1 VTFWNYKTAVL
12 SALVRA
18 GIFFAGNAKAGY
30 DAAGAAM
37 LTEFC
42 FRFATSGFYGALTQR
57 FRRVEPA
64 WAATIGAMVL
74 LPALAHSLEF
84 VVHSWRGTPEL
95 AASMVASIAFT
106 MISTAFNLFAMRRG
120 ALVVGTGTRTLV
132 DDLRAMPRLVVLFV
146 ASIARTCLRVQV

>member
-1 VTFWNYKTAVL
+1 MIWNYKTAVL

-18 GIFFAGNAKAGY
+18 GIFFATNAKAGV
-30 DAAGAAM
+30 DAATAAM

-64 WAATIGAMVL
+64 WAGTAGAMLL

-95 AASMVASIAFT
+95 AASMAASIAFT
-106 MISTAFNLFAMRRG
+106 MLSTAFNLFAMRRG
-120 ALVVGTGTRTLV
+120 ALVVGAGTRTLI
-132 DDLRAMPRLVVLFV
+132 DDVRAMPRL
-146 ASIARTCLRVQV
+146 

>member
-18 GIFFAGNAKAGY
+18 GIFFAVNAKAGY
-30 DAAGAAM
+30 DAATAAM
-37 LTEFC
+37 VTEFC
-42 FRFATSGFYGALTQR
+42 FRFATSGFYGALTQT
-57 FRRVEPA
+57 FRRVEPS
-64 WAATIGAMVL
+64 WAGTVGAMLL

-95 AASMVASIAFT
+95 AASMAASIAFT
-106 MISTAFNLFAMRRG
+106 MLSTAFNLFAMRRG
-120 ALVVGTGTRTLV
+120 ALVVGAGTRTLA

-146 ASIARTCLRVQV
+146 ASAVRTCRVQT